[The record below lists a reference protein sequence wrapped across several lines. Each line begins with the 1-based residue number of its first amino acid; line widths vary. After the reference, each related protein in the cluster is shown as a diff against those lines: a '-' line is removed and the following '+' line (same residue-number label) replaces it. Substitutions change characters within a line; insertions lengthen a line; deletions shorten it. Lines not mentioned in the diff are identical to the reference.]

1 PKCTR
6 MTNTKNIIAIL
17 CSVNIGDKPT
27 IKPNAIAKAICLMEL
42 SLFNACSSFANKV
55 NMSPPVKM
63 FKYYT

>member
-1 PKCTR
+1 MIK
-6 MTNTKNIIAIL
+6 TKKMMAIL
-17 CSVNIGDKPT
+17 CKVKIGDKPT